1 MASYQHIHLATKP
14 TAQISYGFHE
24 PVSTPS
30 TVLVVYLNGMGLP
43 QGSWAASITQLQA
56 IRKGASIPALLT
68 YDRFG
73 QGQTTDRDPQDEGA
87 SDPTHGHDCLSAVKD
102 LRQLI
107 TQVASEKLGVADVN
121 SLSLVLV
128 GNSIGCPLARLYAH
142 EYPHTVA
149 ALLLLDSNIAST
161 DFVSVFPDPDEEG
174 FNPATLPPDVT
185 PDLLRG
191 TRMGA
196 RKIFHPDVGSK
207 EGLSRKNLATL
218 LPASD
223 GPKLKGPNGHGP
235 FVTVVGHDFE
245 TFAEES
251 SKMGSPKSVTMTY
264 LNPFWHKY
272 NEGLI
277 KITDEGRSKGP
288 LQAPGSGHFVQK
300 DNPAFVAQELDEL
313 LSKVLQ

>member
-1 MASYQHIHLATKP
+1 MASYQHIRLATKP

-43 QGSWAASITQLQA
+43 QASWAASITKLQE
-56 IRKGASIPALLT
+56 IRQGSATPALLT

-107 TQVASEKLGVADVN
+107 TQVASEKLGVADVD

-142 EYPHTVA
+142 EYPRTVA
-149 ALLLLDSNIAST
+149 ALLLLDSNIANT
-161 DFVSVFPDPDEEG
+161 DFVSVFPDPDAEG
-174 FNPATLPPDVT
+174 FDPATLPPDVT
-185 PDLLRG
+185 PDLLRT
-191 TRMGA
+191 TRTSV

-207 EGLSRKNLATL
+207 EGLSRKNLLNL

-223 GPKLKGPNGHGP
+223 GPILKGPDGHGP

-245 TFAEES
+245 TFAQES
-251 SKMGSPKSVTMTY
+251 TNIGWSKSATTTY

-272 NEGLI
+272 NEGLV
-277 KITDEGRSKGP
+277 KITEEGRSKGP